1 MSALIDVHHHISPA
15 PYNAAVGDSAPPS
28 RLIQGWTL
36 EKSLADMAAAG
47 VTKSIV
53 SMTTPGVMFA
63 GDVPRAQRIAR
74 GYNEY
79 AMSLATQH
87 PGMFGLFAAV
97 AMPDI
102 AATLED
108 IAYAL
113 DVLHADGI
121 QLFTSYDER
130 WLGHASFAPVWE
142 ELDRRHAIVFVH
154 PLLNACCTALV
165 PDTIESTI
173 EYATDTTRT
182 IVDLCLSGTASR
194 FPNIRFIFSHC
205 GGTMPFLIERF
216 INLAKKP
223 DLTARMPNGILHE
236 IKKFHYD
243 TAQASHVTAM
253 AAVRTLIP
261 DSQLLY
267 GTDFPY
273 RKATDYV
280 GTLAACGFDGAA
292 IAAIEHGNAERLLA
306 TKAPA

>member
-15 PYNAAVGDSAPPS
+15 SYNAAVGDSAPPS

-36 EKSLADMAAAG
+36 EKTLADMAAGG
-47 VTKSIV
+47 VTKAIV
-53 SMTTPGVMFA
+53 SMTTPGVMFG
-63 GDVPRAQRIAR
+63 GDAARAQRIAR
-74 GYNEY
+74 GYNEF
-79 AMSLATQH
+79 ATDLAAQH
-87 PGMFGLFAAV
+87 PGTFGLFAAV

-108 IAYAL
+108 VAYAL

-121 QLFTSYDER
+121 QLFTSYGER

-142 ELDRRHAIVFVH
+142 ELDRRRAIVFVH

-205 GGTMPFLIERF
+205 GGTMPFIIERF
-216 INLAKKP
+216 TNLAKKP
-223 DLTARMPNGILHE
+223 ELAARMPNGILHE

-243 TAQASHVTAM
+243 TAQASHPTAM

-261 DSQLLY
+261 TSQLLY

-273 RKATDYV
+273 RRATDYL
-280 GTLAACGFDGAA
+280 GALAACGFDAA
-292 IAAIEHGNAERLLA
+292 EIAAIQSGNAERLLVE
-306 TKAPA
+306 TAPA